1 MKKRLNHYV
10 LNRVKYFLNS
20 VYNKILYIKYIKH
33 MNIFF
38 TYTFLI
44 AAVASGTASNILA
57 KEAEG
62 FSKIVPS
69 LMSALTIVLCMYC
82 LSQVMKTISAGYTYA
97 TFAGL
102 CIIATTVLGILRF
115 NQWPNF
121 YAFIGLILIIIGV
134 ILVNLL
140 GQN

>member
-1 MKKRLNHYV
+1 MIT
-10 LNRVKYFLNS
+10 S
-20 VYNKILYIKYIKH
+20 YI
-33 MNIFF
+33 
-38 TYTFLI
+38 FLI
-44 AAVASGTASNILA
+44 AAVILGTASNIFA

-62 FSKIVPS
+62 FTKVFPS
-69 LMSALTIVLCMYC
+69 LLSALTIVLCMYC

-102 CIIATTVLGILRF
+102 CIIATTIIGILRF

-121 YAFIGLILIIIGV
+121 YAFIGLIFIIIGV

-140 GQN
+140 GKN

>member
-1 MKKRLNHYV
+1 M
-10 LNRVKYFLNS
+10 
-20 VYNKILYIKYIKH
+20 II
-33 MNIFF
+33 
-38 TYTFLI
+38 TYAFMF
-44 AAVASGTASNILA
+44 AAVALGTASNIFA

-62 FSKIVPS
+62 FTKIFPS
-69 LMSALTIVLCMYC
+69 LLSALTIVLCMYC

-102 CIIATTVLGILRF
+102 CIIATTVIGILRF

-121 YAFIGLILIIIGV
+121 YAFIGLIFIIIGV

-140 GQN
+140 GKN

>member
-1 MKKRLNHYV
+1 MIITYV
-10 LNRVKYFLNS
+10 F
-20 VYNKILYIKYIKH
+20 
-33 MNIFF
+33 MF
-38 TYTFLI
+38 
-44 AAVASGTASNILA
+44 AAVALGTASNIFA

-62 FSKIVPS
+62 FTKLFPS
-69 LMSALTIVLCMYC
+69 LLSALTIVLCMYC

-102 CIIATTVLGILRF
+102 CIIATTILGIMRF

-121 YAFIGLILIIIGV
+121 YAFIGLIFIIIGV

-140 GQN
+140 GKN

>member
-1 MKKRLNHYV
+1 MY
-10 LNRVKYFLNS
+10 YFMITS
-20 VYNKILYIKYIKH
+20 YI
-33 MNIFF
+33 
-38 TYTFLI
+38 FLI
-44 AAVASGTASNILA
+44 AAVALGTASNIFA

-62 FSKIVPS
+62 FTKVFPS
-69 LMSALTIVLCMYC
+69 LLSALTIVLCMYC

-102 CIIATTVLGILRF
+102 CIIATTIIGILRF

-121 YAFIGLILIIIGV
+121 YAFIGLIFIIIGV

-140 GQN
+140 GKN

>member
-1 MKKRLNHYV
+1 M
-10 LNRVKYFLNS
+10 S
-20 VYNKILYIKYIKH
+20 ILL
-33 MNIFF
+33 

-44 AAVASGTASNILA
+44 AAVIFGTASNIFA

-62 FSKIVPS
+62 FSKVFPS
-69 LMSALTIVLCMYC
+69 LMSALSIILCMYC
-82 LSQVMKTISAGYTYA
+82 LSQVMKSISAGYTYA
-97 TFAGL
+97 TFAGF

-121 YAFIGLILIIIGV
+121 YAFIGLFFIIIGV

-140 GQN
+140 GKN

>member
-1 MKKRLNHYV
+1 M
-10 LNRVKYFLNS
+10 S
-20 VYNKILYIKYIKH
+20 
-33 MNIFF
+33 IFF

-44 AAVASGTASNILA
+44 AAVAFGTASNILA

-102 CIIATTVLGILRF
+102 CIITTILVDIIRF
-115 NQWPNF
+115 NQWPNLF
-121 YAFIGLILIIIGV
+121 AFMGFILIVIGV

-140 GQN
+140 GNN

>member
-1 MKKRLNHYV
+1 M
-10 LNRVKYFLNS
+10 
-20 VYNKILYIKYIKH
+20 II
-33 MNIFF
+33 
-38 TYTFLI
+38 TYAFMV
-44 AAVASGTASNILA
+44 AAVVLGTASNIFA

-62 FSKIVPS
+62 FTKLFPS
-69 LMSALTIVLCMYC
+69 LLSALTIVLCMYC

-102 CIIATTVLGILRF
+102 CIIATTILGIMRF

-121 YAFIGLILIIIGV
+121 YAFIGLIFIIIGV

-140 GQN
+140 GKN

>member
-1 MKKRLNHYV
+1 MSI
-10 LNRVKYFLNS
+10 FL
-20 VYNKILYIKYIKH
+20 
-33 MNIFF
+33 

-44 AAVASGTASNILA
+44 VAVAFGTASNILA

-62 FSKIVPS
+62 FSRIVPS
-69 LMSALTIVLCMYC
+69 LLSALTIVLCMYC
-82 LSQVMKTISAGYTYA
+82 LSQVIKTISAGYTYA

-102 CIIATTVLGILRF
+102 CIIATSVLGILRF

-140 GQN
+140 GQNWFLKNYFFYSILFFLIERPQQIIAK

>member
-1 MKKRLNHYV
+1 M
-10 LNRVKYFLNS
+10 
-20 VYNKILYIKYIKH
+20 II
-33 MNIFF
+33 
-38 TYTFLI
+38 TYAFMF
-44 AAVASGTASNILA
+44 AAVALGTASNIFA

-62 FSKIVPS
+62 FTKLFPS
-69 LMSALTIVLCMYC
+69 LLSALTIVLCMYC

-102 CIIATTVLGILRF
+102 CIIATTVIGILRF

-121 YAFIGLILIIIGV
+121 YAFIGLIFIIIGV

-140 GQN
+140 GKN

>member
-1 MKKRLNHYV
+1 M
-10 LNRVKYFLNS
+10 S
-20 VYNKILYIKYIKH
+20 
-33 MNIFF
+33 IFF

-44 AAVASGTASNILA
+44 AAVAFGTASNILA

-69 LMSALTIVLCMYC
+69 LLSALTIVLCMYC

-102 CIIATTVLGILRF
+102 CIIATSVLGILRF

-121 YAFIGLILIIIGV
+121 YAFFWTYFNNYWSNFSKPSRTKLMLRSFI
-134 ILVNLL
+134 NL
-140 GQN
+140 

>member
-1 MKKRLNHYV
+1 MTV
-10 LNRVKYFLNS
+10 
-20 VYNKILYIKYIKH
+20 
-33 MNIFF
+33 FF
-38 TYTFLI
+38 TYSFLF
-44 AAVASGTASNILA
+44 AAVAFGTASNIFA
-57 KEAEG
+57 KEANG
-62 FSKIVPS
+62 FTKLMPS
-69 LMSALTIVLCMYC
+69 IGSAITIVLCMYC

-102 CIIATTVLGILRF
+102 CIIATTILGIIRF

-140 GQN
+140 GKN